1 MSGGNSSTKQP
12 ARLYLRILLVTQPGN
27 ELFNKIY
34 TYVQYIKRMRQNVC
48 CNLFGFIVF
57 TRIVRQG

>member
-1 MSGGNSSTKQP
+1 MSGGNSSIKQP